1 MGYDAT
7 LILTMHSYIINATLI
22 YIYNVAEKQ

>member
-1 MGYDAT
+1 MVYDAT
-7 LILTMHSYIINATLI
+7 LIISMHSNIVNATLI

>member
-7 LILTMHSYIINATLI
+7 LIITMHSYIVNATLI